1 MPLEDSKAITSP
13 PFLPQIGQRFQSL
26 IWTCLDFDLVR
37 SAVFY
42 AERYHVM
49 DENNHDTR
57 HLYATALL
65 RSGQSHS
72 GLQLVNGVQQ
82 SKCSGCL
89 EIKGKC
95 CAALGRH
102 RLARE
107 ALEASLQD
115 STYTP
120 PSEHPVSHYLT
131 LADFRP
137 ASLSP
142 LTRAFAEEAAIRC
155 RSGTMAMKGNL
166 PEHATHSFRQALA
179 LNPML
184 WEAFEGLCSLGD
196 YPLLI
201 VLSCNSFDFVIRY
214 SS

>member
-1 MPLEDSKAITSP
+1 MPQDDSKTTTSP

-49 DENNHDTR
+49 EVNNHDAR

-65 RSGQSHS
+65 RSGQPHS
-72 GLQLVNGVQQ
+72 GLELVKDVQQ

-107 ALEASLQD
+107 AFDAALQD

-120 PSEHPVSHYLT
+120 TSAHAISILPCSH
-131 LADFRP
+131 
-137 ASLSP
+137 
-142 LTRAFAEEAAIRC
+142 
-155 RSGTMAMKGNL
+155 
-166 PEHATHSFRQALA
+166 
-179 LNPML
+179 
-184 WEAFEGLCSLGD
+184 
-196 YPLLI
+196 
-201 VLSCNSFDFVIRY
+201 
-214 SS
+214 